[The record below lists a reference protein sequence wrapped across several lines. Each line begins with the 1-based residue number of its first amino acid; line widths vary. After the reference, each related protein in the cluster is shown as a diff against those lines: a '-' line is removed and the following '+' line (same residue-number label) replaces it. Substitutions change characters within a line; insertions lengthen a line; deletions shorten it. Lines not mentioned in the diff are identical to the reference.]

1 MTYNVLEYACGTNA
15 RGEVFEMYIMHIV
28 CKKKKLTC
36 MGWDCVGAARISVYT
51 LSPSAPVSVV
61 NKLKFAC
68 QYNDVDTL
76 MKGLQRTYAY
86 KSLRSIASLHNNLC
100 I

>member
-1 MTYNVLEYACGTNA
+1 VVQMRVAKCLKCTSCILFV
-15 RGEVFEMYIMHIV
+15 
-28 CKKKKLTC
+28 KKKLTC